1 MKARGDFFDFLRF
14 VSEKDPEN
22 RKYGKKILDILKS
35 PKASPKEL
43 YDAFNS
49 EGFRIPLE
57 DCERLKNIDP
67 DLIPE
72 IDPVA
77 GY

>member
-1 MKARGDFFDFLRF
+1 MKARGDFFDFLNF
-14 VSEKDPEN
+14 VSGEDPDN
-22 RKYGKKILDILKS
+22 RKLGKKILEIMKN

-49 EGFRIPLE
+49 AGFRIPLE
-57 DCERLKNIDP
+57 DCEKLKKIKPGLIPDIDP
-67 DLIPE
+67 R
-72 IDPVA
+72 A